1 MKRKDSPQSV
11 IDSYRKKQQM
21 TPFLMGGLAVLLVI
35 AGIIILVVF
44 LTRKDASGGTQIG
57 GMLATPTATNTIT
70 STATATNPPPTA
82 TNSPTVTFTATITET
97 STPSGPFEYTV
108 KEGDTCWDLAVAN
121 KVSVDVLLA
130 INTFTPGTCPIQ
142 PGQKILIPLPN
153 TELPTETP
161 IASTDKGK
169 IDYYVKTGETLAMI
183 ASKFNST
190 VDAIKLEN
198 KLTDENAI
206 QSGQLLKIP
215 INIVTP
221 TPTRA
226 ATITNTPGGP
236 TETVTNTPVPATATS
251 KP

>member
-1 MKRKDSPQSV
+1 MNRKDSPQSV
-11 IDSYRKKQQM
+11 IDSYRKRQQM
-21 TPFLMGGLAVLLVI
+21 TPLIMGGLAVLLLIV
-35 AGIIILVVF
+35 GIIILVIWF
-44 LTRKDASGGTQIG
+44 TRQDGNGLPQVGGL
-57 GMLATPTATNTIT
+57 LATPTSTVTIT

-82 TNSPTVTFTATITET
+82 TSTATVTFTATITET
-97 STPSGPFEYTV
+97 PTPSGPFEYTV
-108 KEGDTCWDLAVAN
+108 LENDTCWDLAVKN
-121 KVSVDVLLA
+121 SVSVDVLLA
-130 INTFTPGTCPIQ
+130 INTFTPGTCPIK
-142 PGQKILIPLPN
+142 PGDKILIPLPN

-161 IASTDKGK
+161 IAASDKGK
-169 IDYYVKTGETLAMI
+169 IDYYVKTGETLAII

-215 INIVTP
+215 VNIVTP
-221 TPTRA
+221 TPTTA

-236 TETVTNTPVPATATS
+236 TETLTNTPAPASETP